1 MLSLL
6 KPDGVIEFIEIDPR
20 PRLAYVKPV
29 DEEVEVAPVNAQRRK
44 KRSTAA
50 TDWTDKIEDR
60 FKDLLDQELA
70 TDVLG
75 WSTRVAERM
84 EANLRPRD
92 GVAAANLKS
101 WLEGAG

>member
-1 MLSLL
+1 ML
-6 KPDGVIEFIEIDPR
+6 KPDGVIEFIEVDPR
-20 PRLAYVKPV
+20 PRLAYVS
-29 DEEVEVAPVNAQRRK
+29 PVNEENEVTPGNGERRK

-60 FKDLLDQELA
+60 FKDPFDQELA
-70 TDVLG
+70 IDVPG
-75 WSTRVAERM
+75 WSRRVAERM
-84 EANLRPRD
+84 KANLRPRD

>member
-1 MLSLL
+1 LL
-6 KPDGVIEFIEIDPR
+6 KPDGVVEFIEVDPR
-20 PRLAYVKPV
+20 PRLAYVNPITE
-29 DEEVEVAPVNAQRRK
+29 DNEATPVNGQRRK

-60 FKDLLDQELA
+60 FKDPLDQELA
-70 TDVLG
+70 TDVPG
-75 WSTRVAERM
+75 WSKRVAERM
-84 EANLRPRD
+84 KANLRPRD